1 MLNQKRSSRID
12 AKQKKLLAMLEEE
25 TVIDDPN
32 AKAILVGYK
41 KREVSEQFTSAANK
55 SAYVY
60 LEDTVVCGH
69 YFSKLAICP
78 VFARSCTCIS

>member
-1 MLNQKRSSRID
+1 MPLFVTSIQSDFAKMLSQKRSSRID

-41 KREVSEQFTSAANK
+41 KVEVCNN
-55 SAYVY
+55 
-60 LEDTVVCGH
+60 
-69 YFSKLAICP
+69 IMM
-78 VFARSCTCIS
+78 